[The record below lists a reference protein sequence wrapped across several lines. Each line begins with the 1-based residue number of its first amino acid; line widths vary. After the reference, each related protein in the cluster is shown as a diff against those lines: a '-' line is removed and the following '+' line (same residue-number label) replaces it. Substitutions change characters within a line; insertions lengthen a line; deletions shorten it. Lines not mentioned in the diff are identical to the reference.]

1 MASNSTFFEFFAMQL
16 LTFNSRENASFLCT
30 TLYNVKLNVSST
42 YIFAIWHSSEELNLC
57 VKNFNVEVG
66 C

>member
-42 YIFAIWHSSEELNLC
+42 YIFAI
-57 VKNFNVEVG
+57 
-66 C
+66 